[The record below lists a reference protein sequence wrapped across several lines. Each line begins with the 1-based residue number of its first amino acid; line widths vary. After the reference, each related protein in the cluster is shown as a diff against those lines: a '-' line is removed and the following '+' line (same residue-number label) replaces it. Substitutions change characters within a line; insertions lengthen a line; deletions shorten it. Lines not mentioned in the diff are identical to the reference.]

1 MAAFSAKLK
10 EGWREWKWVGVGM
23 GVGTLSFWQEQRCSP
38 RRSRGELWVGMWD
51 DMFKGIAGLTHSRY
65 SASSFWLAH
74 L

>member
-1 MAAFSAKLK
+1 M
-10 EGWREWKWVGVGM
+10 GM
-23 GVGTLSFWQEQRCSP
+23 GGGGYGGWGLCCSGRNRDAVFKPLRPP

-51 DMFKGIAGLTHSRY
+51 DMFKRIAGLTHSRY